1 MSVFQRLPLYIVMVL
16 CAGLVRAAEPGFQ
29 PIFNGKDLSGWEGQP
44 GAWRVEDGAITSES
58 TPEKPCKRAHYIF
71 WRGGKPAD
79 FELQAEFRLQGP
91 GGNSGIQFRSQETAD
106 WDLSGYQADIENG
119 VQWTG
124 CLFEHKRGGVVM
136 RGEKAVI
143 APDGKKTIDPLLTPE
158 ETAKLPNALPGD
170 SPGSALIKQVKQGEW
185 NTYVI
190 VARGPDITLFI
201 NGVKMC
207 QVRDEQAGVAARD
220 GVIALQMHP
229 GPPMKIQFRNLRIKT
244 LTAEANQ

>member
-1 MSVFQRLPLYIVMVL
+1 M
-16 CAGLVRAAEPGFQ
+16 
-29 PIFNGKDLSGWEGQP
+29 
-44 GAWRVEDGAITSES
+44 
-58 TPEKPCKRAHYIF
+58 
-71 WRGGKPAD
+71 
-79 FELQAEFRLQGP
+79 QAEFRLQGP
-91 GGNSGIQFRSQETAD
+91 GGDSGIQFRSQETAD

-143 APDGKKTIDPLLTPE
+143 APDGKKAVEPLLTPE

-207 QVRDEQAGVAARD
+207 QVRDRAGGGGSAGWRHRLADASGAADENSVSQSQDQDTDFGSEQQAG
-220 GVIALQMHP
+220 
-229 GPPMKIQFRNLRIKT
+229 GPPQKEKRAGKRFRR
-244 LTAEANQ
+244 ANQ